1 MAICGFY
8 LREFPSLVFLHGYS
22 ERSTLTEGERADG
35 RRKEET
41 EKNEGCVLIDE
52 ASFRLVT
59 AFEEGPLVY
68 ALLTR
73 WIFSSE
79 TAGRTPVSR
88 CDPPDRDC
96 ILCRSMYNIKSEKER
111 QKV

>member
-1 MAICGFY
+1 MV
-8 LREFPSLVFLHGYS
+8 LTSKHGACS
-22 ERSTLTEGERADG
+22 
-35 RRKEET
+35 KEET

-52 ASFRLVT
+52 ASFRSVT

-73 WIFSSE
+73 WISSSE

-96 ILCRSMYNIKSEKER
+96 ILCRSMYNTCLSTL
-111 QKV
+111 